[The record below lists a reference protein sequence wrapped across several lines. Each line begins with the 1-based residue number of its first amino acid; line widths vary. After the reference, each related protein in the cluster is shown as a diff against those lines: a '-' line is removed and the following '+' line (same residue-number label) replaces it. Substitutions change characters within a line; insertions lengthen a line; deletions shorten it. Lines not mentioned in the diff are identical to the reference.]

1 MTPLILSEKRIF
13 AMADRLIEQAAG
25 SMRVT
30 FTGAEPVLHAY
41 LYRLVDRLL
50 SADNIRIVIRQ
61 DWQP

>member
-1 MTPLILSEKRIF
+1 
-13 AMADRLIEQAAG
+13 MADRLIEQAAG